1 MLPKEVIHIV
11 KSKFSNNVVIQFINK
26 NKLKYLID
34 SSVLFILI
42 CRAGLYTITGLNCV
56 EVVLADLVGGPCFW
70 VGELAA
76 AMVDCFPVSSIS
88 YLPVPLCCC
97 KMNLMLALIQVIFLY
112 SI

>member
-42 CRAGLYTITGLNCV
+42 CRAGLYTITGLNCI
-56 EVVLADLVGGPCFW
+56 EVVLADLVGGLCFW

-76 AMVDCFPVSSIS
+76 AMVDCFPVSFIS
-88 YLPVPLCCC
+88 YQYHFVVV
-97 KMNLMLALIQVIFLY
+97 K
-112 SI
+112 